1 MVFWLFWC
9 SWATDWCFY
18 GTTHQNIGILFWSAH
33 HQPKPIISYVAF
45 GFIFPLC
52 ITLHPVSES
61 AVLQCCPSALRF
73 CKMQQQQRSSSFP
86 SCKQMCWKAWI
97 SVMES
102 FLCCNLCWCLWALT
116 VSLWAESGPK
126 YQISLEIPTSSLT
139 PGAPGIPRHS
149 MVFPHLRVEM
159 GMGHRQ
165 LSFKHCLSSE
175 EWAWSSKNLQWQGN
189 HLVCLF
195 TEAAS
200 QGFTLVNE
208 LKCK

>member
-1 MVFWLFWC
+1 MLLSNGLVLLWDHPSKHWDLILEC
-9 SWATDWCFY
+9 SSSAK
-18 GTTHQNIGILFWSAH
+18 AH
-33 HQPKPIISYVAF
+33 HLIR
-45 GFIFPLC
+45 GFWVIFPLC

-61 AVLQCCPSALRF
+61 AVLQCCPSALWF
-73 CKMQQQQRSSSFP
+73 CKMQQQLQNSSFP

-97 SVMES
+97 SVMGS

-139 PGAPGIPRHS
+139 PGAPGVPRHS
-149 MVFPHLRVEM
+149 MVFPHLGVEM
-159 GMGHRQ
+159 GMGHLQ
-165 LSFKHCLSSE
+165 LSFERCLSSE